1 MAVNI
6 NLYQNYSPPEFVNKN
21 IKLLSTVP
29 CVIKDDT
36 DIMHP
41 VIEFSFPLVSGNY
54 CFIPVFSRYYYINQP
69 SILRGKQSEIRLDVD
84 ALMSF
89 KSTIY
94 SSNVIAE
101 RATNHVNKFL
111 PDIIPLEARKNII
124 YKRLTGGVYDLGSFG
139 SDKVTDITPSILVSV
154 INGRSDTPNTP
165 TLSLSS
171 ISGKVVNLAWT
182 EIESADYQLFRL
194 NTAVGE
200 YEQIYSGTALTYAD
214 DVLVSGTFK
223 YKVRATVESAVSPF
237 SNEITA
243 VVN

>member
-6 NLYQNYSPPEFVNKN
+6 DIYQNYSPPEFVNKN
-21 IKLLSTVP
+21 IGLIAVIP

-41 VIEFSFPLVSGNY
+41 VIEFSFPLPSGNY
-54 CFIPVFSRYYYINQP
+54 CYIPCFSRYYYINQALL
-69 SILRGKQSEIRLDVD
+69 LRGKQSEIRLDVD
-84 ALMSF
+84 VLMSF
-89 KSTIY
+89 KNTIY
-94 SSNVIAE
+94 SSKVIAE
-101 RATNHVNKFL
+101 RATKHVNKFL

-139 SDKVTDITPSILVSV
+139 SDKVSDVTPSILVSV
-154 INGRSDTPNTP
+154 INGRTDTPNTP

-182 EIESADYQLFRL
+182 EIEGADYQLYRL
-194 NTAVGE
+194 NTVVGE

-214 DVLVSGTFK
+214 DVLVGGTYK
-223 YKVRATVESAVSPF
+223 YKVRATVGSAVSPF

-243 VVN
+243 VVS

>member
-1 MAVNI
+1 MAVNVT
-6 NLYQNYSPPEFVNKN
+6 LYQNYSSPDFVNKN
-21 IKLLSTVP
+21 IELISSIP
-29 CVIKDDT
+29 CIIKDDT

-41 VIEFSFPLVSGNY
+41 VIEFSSPLTGGNY
-54 CFIPVFSRYYYINQP
+54 CYIQRFSRYYYINQQ
-69 SILRGKQSEIRLDVD
+69 SLLRGQQSEIRLDVD
-84 ALMSF
+84 VLMSF
-89 KSTIY
+89 KNTIY
-94 SSNVIAE
+94 SSKVIAE

-124 YKRLTGGVYDLGSFG
+124 YKRLTGGVYDLGFFG
-139 SDKVTDITPSILVSV
+139 SDKVTDITPAILVSV

-182 EIESADYQLFRL
+182 EIAGADYQLFRL

>member
-6 NLYQNYSPPEFVNKN
+6 DLYQNYSPPEYVNKN
-21 IKLLSTVP
+21 IELVSVVP

-41 VIEFSFPLVSGNY
+41 VIELSFPFPGGNY
-54 CFIPVFSRYYYINQP
+54 CYIPRFSRYYYINQA
-69 SILRGKQSEIRLDVD
+69 SLLRGKQSEIRLDVD
-84 ALMSF
+84 VLMSF
-89 KSTIY
+89 KNTIY
-94 SSNVIAE
+94 ASKVIAE
-101 RATNHVNKFL
+101 RATKHVNKFL

-139 SDKVTDITPSILVSV
+139 SDKVTDVTPAILVSV
-154 INGRSDTPNTP
+154 INGRTDTPNTP

-182 EIESADYQLFRL
+182 EIDSADYQLFRL

-214 DVLVSGTFK
+214 DVLVSGTYK
-223 YKVRATVESAVSPF
+223 YKVRATVDSAVSPF

-243 VVN
+243 VVT

>member
-21 IKLLSTVP
+21 IELISTVP

-54 CFIPVFSRYYYINQP
+54 CYIQRFSRYYYINQP
-69 SILRGKQSEIRLDVD
+69 SLLRGQQSEIRLDVD

-89 KSTIY
+89 KGAIY

-139 SDKVTDITPSILVSV
+139 SDKVTDVTPAILVSV
-154 INGRSDTPNTP
+154 INGRLDAPNTP

-182 EIESADYQLFRL
+182 EIEGADYQLFRL

-214 DVLVSGTFK
+214 DVLVSGTYK

-243 VVN
+243 VVT